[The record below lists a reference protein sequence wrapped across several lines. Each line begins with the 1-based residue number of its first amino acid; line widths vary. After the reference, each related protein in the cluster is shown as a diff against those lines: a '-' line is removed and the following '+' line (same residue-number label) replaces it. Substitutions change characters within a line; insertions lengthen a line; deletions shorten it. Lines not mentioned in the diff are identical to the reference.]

1 MRSFTNI
8 FRVIVV
14 IFLTPLCISWG
25 SLAKSTTAADGY
37 IFIYEYHEPMH
48 TNNTNY
54 KITVAPSKIYFAI
67 DAFAT
72 VVYTDTINLTRKKYN
87 EFVKALTA
95 LHITSRQRTDGPCV
109 GTVTQYF
116 QFYAGTGKQL
126 KGMYNTC
133 SPGFSTLAGD
143 LPAAAAL
150 FQALIPDL
158 EKKLDMVREESD
170 DE

>member
-1 MRSFTNI
+1 MG
-8 FRVIVV
+8 VV
-14 IFLTPLCISWG
+14 AGLFLAALFSSWIN
-25 SLAKSTTAADGY
+25 STEINTVVPAVDT
-37 IFIYEYHEPMH
+37 FIYEFHEPMN

-54 KITVAPSKIYFAI
+54 KITVTPSKIYFSI
-67 DAFAT
+67 DAFGK
-72 VVYTDTINLTRKKYN
+72 VVYTDAVRLSLKKYN

-116 QFYAGTGKQL
+116 QFYAGTSKQL

-133 SPGFSTLAGD
+133 SPGFSNLAGD

-150 FQALIPDL
+150 FQALIPGL
-158 EKKLDMVREESD
+158 EKKLDKIREEQSGN
-170 DE
+170 E